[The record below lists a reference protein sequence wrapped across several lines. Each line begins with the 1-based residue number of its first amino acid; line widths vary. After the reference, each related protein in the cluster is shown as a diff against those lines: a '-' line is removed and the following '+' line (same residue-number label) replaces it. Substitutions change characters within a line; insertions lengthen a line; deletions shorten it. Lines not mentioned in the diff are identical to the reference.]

1 MCYMDQQWDKALGL
15 WEEYFNSEQHD
26 SVSGYL
32 CVYFANILDAYTSAH
47 SCLSSWVICKKGK
60 CFLNRTVMQLNSR
73 AFYNSLNL

>member
-32 CVYFANILDAYTSAH
+32 RVYFANILDAYTSAH
-47 SCLSSWVICKKGK
+47 SCLS
-60 CFLNRTVMQLNSR
+60 
-73 AFYNSLNL
+73 